1 MRHTSC
7 ALVTGVQ
14 TCALPIW
21 PMFEDIGVF
30 QRIGEGTD
38 VVSKEM
44 YDFHDKGD
52 RHVALRPE
60 GTAPVARAYV
70 EHRPATPWKVWYATP
85 AFRYERPQAGR
96 LRQPHQVGVECI
108 GSPDPDVDVE
118 VIALGHS
125 YLSALGLRQWR
136 LVVNFMGTP
145 ADRAAYATVLQE
157 LGRAHV

>member
-96 LRQPHQVGVECI
+96 LDRK
-108 GSPDPDVDVE
+108 ST
-118 VIALGHS
+118 
-125 YLSALGLRQWR
+125 R
-136 LVVNFMGTP
+136 LNSS
-145 ADRAAYATVLQE
+145 
-157 LGRAHV
+157 H

>member
-1 MRHTSC
+1 MIRRPPRSTRTDTLFPYTTLFRS
-7 ALVTGVQ
+7 ATFAGVAGRFGYGLIQ
-14 TCALPIW
+14 S

-60 GTAPVARAYV
+60 GTAPVARASV

-85 AFRYERPQAGR
+85 AFRYERPPAGR
-96 LRQPHQVGVECI
+96 LRQHPQVRVVCI
-108 GSPDPDVDVE
+108 GSPPPHLPVQV
-118 VIALGHS
+118 
-125 YLSALGLRQWR
+125 
-136 LVVNFMGTP
+136 T
-145 ADRAAYATVLQE
+145 
-157 LGRAHV
+157 